1 MVDLIGEGKKKKT
14 HEFCTRWGPGS
25 SSSIL
30 GRPQRSCGCDCSGF
44 RVLLFFPFHVGM
56 RRVSASSAE
65 GAVLCLAQWKAAGY
79 K

>member
-1 MVDLIGEGKKKKT
+1 MSSAPVGVPAPPPRSWGDLSAVVAVIAAD
-14 HEFCTRWGPGS
+14 
-25 SSSIL
+25 L
-30 GRPQRSCGCDCSGF
+30 GYRF
-44 RVLLFFPFHVGM
+44 FFPFHVGM